1 MDFAGL
7 PPEINSSR
15 MYTGPGAAPML
26 AASAG
31 WDALAAELHTAAGGY
46 QSVMTRLTGQSWIGP
61 SSMSMAAAVTPY
73 LVWMRA
79 TATQCEEAARQATAA
94 AGAFET
100 AYAMTVPPPM
110 VAANRVQL
118 ATLVATNLLGQ
129 NTPAIMA
136 NEAEYA
142 EMWAQDVAAMYGY
155 AASSAA
161 ASAVTA
167 FTPPPQTTS
176 PGGVGAQAGAVA
188 HAAGTRAGAVAH
200 TASTHLMSTVPQTL
214 QGLATPGSST
224 AGTIA
229 SSGMSSAASAPVAAV
244 SGLAGVSG
252 MKGVGKSAGALEG
265 AATGLTGLSGEEL
278 GLAEDT
284 AGLGMDAFGLVGLDG
299 GGVGLDLIGVGMDFT
314 GADELSESAGLGPLG
329 ALGQLGGAGVL
340 GPSGGSG
347 AAASLGQATPLGTL
361 SVPPSWGSQAA
372 QAVPMTAPAPIH
384 TGVVPAGTPSTA
396 SGPAISRLPLGGM
409 VGRESE
415 GALRVGFR
423 PSLIPHSPSA
433 G

>member
-7 PPEINSSR
+7 PPEINSGR
-15 MYTGPGAAPML
+15 MYMGPGAAPML

-46 QSVMTRLTGQSWIGP
+46 QSVITQLTGQSWIGP

-73 LVWMRA
+73 LIWMRA
-79 TATQCEEAARQATAA
+79 TAAQCEEAARQATAA
-94 AGAFET
+94 AAAFET

-142 EMWAQDVAAMYGY
+142 EMWAQDVTAMYGY

-167 FTPPPQTTS
+167 FTPPPQTTN
-176 PGGVGAQAGAVA
+176 PGGLGAQ
-188 HAAGTRAGAVAH
+188 AGAVAH
-200 TASTHLMSTVPQTL
+200 TASTHLMATVPQTL

-299 GGVGLDLIGVGMDFT
+299 GGVGLDLLGVGMDFT

-329 ALGQLGGAGVL
+329 ALGQLGGARAL
-340 GPSGGSG
+340 GPAGGTS

-361 SVPPSWGSQAA
+361 SVPPSWGA
-372 QAVPMTAPAPIH
+372 QATQAGSMTAPAPILDP
-384 TGVVPAGTPSTA
+384 GVVPGGTTPVA
-396 SGPAISRLPLGGM
+396 NGPAISRLPLGGM